1 MSQIKTALV
10 IAAGLGSRL
19 AKDSSVPKPLR
30 EVCGM
35 SLLRRIILSLARGG
49 IETVY
54 VVVGY
59 EKEKIISYLQNQN
72 WSVSVKT
79 IENADWQKSN
89 GVSVLK
95 AKDEIQD
102 DFVLVMSDHIFA
114 VDNLKTL
121 VAKPLGSVKARLAV
135 DFKLDQIFDMDDATK
150 VFVEDNLVKRIGK
163 TIPDYNAIDT
173 GMFLLSPEIFSVLE
187 NVFREK
193 GDVSLSDGI
202 SVLANRNQ
210 MGTCDIRHGFW
221 QDVDTPES
229 LKYAEKILFE
239 TCRKSTDG
247 FISRNF
253 NRYISLFFTSYLIRT
268 PIKTLYVT
276 LATTLV
282 GILSGYFATKGGYWS
297 YLLAAFLFEF
307 ASILDGVDGELA
319 RLRLTDSKVGQ
330 WLDTLSDNFTYV
342 LFIIG
347 TVMGVMKRPDLVS
360 TNLLPFAALFGL
372 ILLMIC
378 MFGYLLFFTSSG
390 SLLSVQDDFMSAGH
404 SFIKQFIKKI
414 YFLIKRDFFA
424 TLFFVLAIFNK
435 PHWNLFLVALGTNIA
450 WVILLLSAWKK
461 LLREIKS
468 VNSAL

>member
-1 MSQIKTALV
+1 MSKIKTALV

-59 EKEKIISYLQNQN
+59 EKEKIISYLGNQN
-72 WSVSVKT
+72 WPISIQT
-79 IENADWQKSN
+79 IENEDWQKSN

-95 AKDEIQD
+95 AKDKIRD

-114 VDNLKTL
+114 VENLKTL
-121 VAKPLGSVKARLAV
+121 IAMPLDSVKARLAV
-135 DFKLDQIFDMDDATK
+135 DFKLNQIFDMDDATK
-150 VFVEDNLVKRIGK
+150 VFVENGLIKKIGK
-163 TIPDYNAIDT
+163 TIPDYNAVDT

-187 NVFREK
+187 KILQEK
-193 GDVSLSDGI
+193 GDVSLSDGMA
-202 SVLANRNQ
+202 VFANQNQ
-210 MGTCDIRHGFW
+210 MGTCDISDGFW

-229 LKYAEKILFE
+229 LRFAEKILFQS
-239 TCRKSTDG
+239 CRKSTDG
-247 FISRNF
+247 FISRKF
-253 NRYISLFFTSYLIRT
+253 NRSISLFFTSYLIKT

-276 LATTLV
+276 LAATLV
-282 GILSGYFATKGGYWS
+282 GILSGYFATKGGYGP
-297 YLLAAFLFEF
+297 YLFAAFLFEF

-330 WLDTLSDNFTYV
+330 WLDTLSDNLTYV

-347 TVMGVMKRPDLVS
+347 TALGVMKRPDLVS
-360 TNLLPFAALFGL
+360 TNLLPFAALLGL
-372 ILLMIC
+372 IVLMIC
-378 MFGYLLFFTSSG
+378 MFGYLLFFTNSG
-390 SLLSVQDDFMSAGH
+390 SLLSVQNDFMGAAP
-404 SFIKQFIKKI
+404 SFFKTFIKKI

-424 TLFFVLAIFNK
+424 TLFFVFAIFNK
-435 PHWNLFLVALGTNIA
+435 PHWNLFFVAVGTNIA
-450 WVILLLSAWKK
+450 WIVLLTSARKK
-461 LLREIKS
+461 LMREIKS
-468 VNSAL
+468 VSRAL